1 LLPGGV
7 AVQATVVLEL
17 GRFVHC
23 RIVAAVGVPIG
34 KPVRLLVTVT
44 VQLTVLAGER
54 PALLH

>member
-1 LLPGGV
+1 M
-7 AVQATVVLEL
+7 QATVVLEL